1 MLDTLNE
8 CLKQLQPAR
17 SHNVDTQLG
26 MFRSI
31 KPSTLSGWLISS
43 DHMITTLSQFPVLL
57 VFVQPQPAGCSFCSL
72 QHCSSVLFPTM
83 PKELNVIHTGKLR
96 QPTSTGNSQGA
107 IHTLYRVCGSV
118 YLAVFISYAR
128 LLPRY
133 CQCNNDKGA
142 WQPLTGLRCPV

>member
-83 PKELNVIHTGKLR
+83 PLELNVIHTGKLR
-96 QPTSTGNSQGA
+96 QPTSTGNSQ
-107 IHTLYRVCGSV
+107 VCHPHSIQSLWVCVLGC
-118 YLAVFISYAR
+118 LHFICTPPSNV
-128 LLPRY
+128 LLV
-133 CQCNNDKGA
+133 Q
-142 WQPLTGLRCPV
+142 Q